1 MTQDIRWKPY
11 VWDAPRP
18 TTPRE
23 IALLE
28 QEWSA
33 ELPAEYKKLVST
45 NQGMTPT
52 PCVFSAGKVRDVMS
66 VLLTITSDPDKRA
79 YAVRD
84 SYGILQPHIPSR
96 IYPFAMT
103 PGSEH
108 LCFDYRD
115 SPDEPSIVL
124 VTVEMDIYP
133 VADNFNDFLAG
144 LHDA

>member
-1 MTQDIRWKPY
+1 MTQGVRWKPY
-11 VWDAPRP
+11 VWDVSHP

-28 QEWSA
+28 QEWSV
-33 ELPAEYKKLVST
+33 EFPEEYKKLVST

-52 PCVFSAGKVRDVMS
+52 PCVFACGKVKDVLG
-66 VLLTITSDPDKRA
+66 VLLTIITDPSKKP
-79 YAVRD
+79 YAIRD
-84 SYGILQPHIPSR
+84 SYRILQPHIPSR

-108 LCFDYRD
+108 LCFDYRT
-115 SPDEPSIVL
+115 SPDEPRIVL

-133 VADNFNDFLAG
+133 VADGFDAFLAS
-144 LHDA
+144 LHDG